1 MMWIALHFHSL
12 PLEIFSRASSAPDPL
27 AVFERQ
33 GNRSRIL
40 ICNEAASALGVKPGM
55 PVPAAQ
61 ALAANLVSRARDLT
75 AEEESLT
82 GVAAWAGRF
91 TPSVSLQPPQGL
103 LLEVSSCLRLH
114 RGLPNLL
121 AQLRCGLGEMGYA
134 SSLACALTPHAAW
147 LLALAG
153 TDAVIREQARLEK
166 IVGALPV
173 RLLTQPEEAIA
184 GLEMIGAHTLG
195 DCLRLPRAGLARRF
209 GQGLLDEVDRTLGR
223 LPEPREFFVPPPS
236 FERRLELPAL
246 VHEAEGLGFA
256 ARRLLPELEGYLS
269 LRQAGVQE
277 FELVCRHE
285 DVPDTVVK
293 LGFVQ
298 PTRSLAR
305 MQLLLR
311 ETLASTQLPAPVHT
325 IALKAT
331 RILAQ
336 EVSNHDLFDE
346 HTEEGD
352 GELLLERLRIRLGR
366 EAVSGISPA
375 ADHRPE
381 LAWKYCEAGE
391 AVESSCGL
399 TRPLWL
405 LPTPLRCE
413 EDRFVSREGPERI
426 ESGWWDGM
434 DMARDYYVAQHRN
447 GSRLWVYRD
456 RSSGEWYV
464 HGLFS

>member
-1 MMWIALHFHSL
+1 MLWIALHFHSL
-12 PLEIFSRASSAPDPL
+12 PMDIFSRATSASEPL

-33 GNRSRIL
+33 GNRTCVL
-40 ICNEAASALGVKPGM
+40 VCNEVASALGVKPGM

-61 ALAANLVSRARDLT
+61 ALAANLVARARDLI

-82 GVAAWAGRF
+82 GIAAWAGRF

-114 RGLPNLL
+114 RGLGNLL
-121 AQLRCGLGEMGYA
+121 AQLRSGLDETGYA
-134 SSLACALTPHAAW
+134 ASHACALTPHAAW

-153 TDAVIREQARLEK
+153 TGAVIRERPRLEK

-173 RLLTQPEEAIA
+173 RLLDQTEEAVA
-184 GLEMIGAHTLG
+184 GLEMIGAHTVS

-209 GQGLLDEVDRTLGR
+209 GQGLLDEVERALGR
-223 LPEPREFFVPPPS
+223 LPEAREFFVPPPS
-236 FERRLELPAL
+236 FERRLELPAQ
-246 VHEAEGLGFA
+246 VNEAEGLNFA
-256 ARRLLPELEGYLS
+256 ARRLLPELEGYLN

-277 FELVCRHE
+277 FELVCCHE

-298 PTRSLAR
+298 PTRLLTR

-311 ETLASTQLPAPVHT
+311 ETLANTQLPAAVHT
-325 IALKAT
+325 IELKAT

-336 EVSNHDLFDE
+336 EVANHDLFDE
-346 HTEEGD
+346 HMEEGD
-352 GELLLERLRIRLGR
+352 SELLLERLRIRLGR

-381 LAWKYCEAGE
+381 RAWKYCEAGE
-391 AVESSCGL
+391 VGKASCGL
-399 TRPLWL
+399 QRPLWL
-405 LPTPLRCE
+405 LPNPLRCE
-413 EDRFVSREGPERI
+413 EDRLVSREGPERI
-426 ESGWWDGM
+426 ESGWWDGG
-434 DMARDYYVAQHRN
+434 DVARDYYVAQHRN

-456 RSSGEWYV
+456 RMNGEWFV
-464 HGLFS
+464 HGFFA